1 MGKVIKNN
9 DSDESDDD
17 DEYVQKL
24 LKETELKN
32 KDKDSS
38 RSNSRNI
45 VKLHEKFTK
54 ENQLSKSQN
63 NLLEAVI
70 Q

>member
-1 MGKVIKNN
+1 MGKVVKNN

-38 RSNSRNI
+38 R
-45 VKLHEKFTK
+45 
-54 ENQLSKSQN
+54 
-63 NLLEAVI
+63 
-70 Q
+70 